1 MKRVKSNLL
10 VLVAQ
15 KSQRD
20 GKRVTLRGI
29 ARDTGISTYT
39 IYAMANNE
47 LNEYPKEVLEKL
59 CTYFDCGVGELL
71 RVEDVPEEA
80 PDAA

>member
-1 MKRVKSNLL
+1 MRSNLL

-20 GKRVTLRGI
+20 GKRVTLRSV

-39 IYAMANNE
+39 IYALANNE
-47 LNEYPKEVLEKL
+47 IEEYPRTVLEKL
-59 CTYFDCGVGELL
+59 CTYFECNIGDLL
-71 RVEDVPEEA
+71 TTVDIPDDDKA
-80 PDAA
+80 PAAS

>member
-1 MKRVKSNLL
+1 MRKLKSNLL

-20 GKRVTLRGI
+20 GRRVTLRSI

-39 IYAMANNE
+39 IYALANNE
-47 LNEYPKEVLEKL
+47 LSEYPKAVIEQL
-59 CTYFDCGVGELL
+59 CNYFGCGTGDLL
-71 RVEDVPEEA
+71 IMEEVPEPA
-80 PDAA
+80 